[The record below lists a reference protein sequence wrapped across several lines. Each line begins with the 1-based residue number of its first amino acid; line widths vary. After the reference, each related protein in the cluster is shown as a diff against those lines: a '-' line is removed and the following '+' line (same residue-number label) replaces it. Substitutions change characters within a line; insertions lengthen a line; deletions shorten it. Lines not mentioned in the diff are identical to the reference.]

1 MLGAR
6 LQVVSHALII
16 FGNIVGDVVGNNVMY
31 SITQSDILEE
41 QQSYN
46 PSVRGQV
53 FDGLQIYL
61 TYPLVKLQLMRLN
74 I

>member
-6 LQVVSHALII
+6 LHVVSQALII
-16 FGNIVGDVVGNNVMY
+16 FGNIVGDVVGNNVLY
-31 SITQSDILEE
+31 SITQFDILEE

-53 FDGLQIYL
+53 FDGLQIYI
-61 TYPLVKLQLMRLN
+61 T
-74 I
+74 